1 VWITI
6 RVHAPSKCLAWL
18 TRLDGTA
25 IEGLVM
31 TAAMSG
37 GQFAWRL
44 AVRMLTLCFAGAS
57 VAAAAMAA
65 DGNRLTWLG
74 DSYPDPFN
82 DGAVIFKAEG
92 AIRSDDAVLRALVRC
107 WTADA
112 SLDAR
117 FLLVGSRNALSGS
130 LKWQFDR
137 SPEREARWEVHPRG
151 NQLIVPPAAETEFL
165 QMMRRGRTL
174 ELRLIDAEGRELHFS
189 MPLDGS
195 AQAIGQVIDACG
207 P

>member
-1 VWITI
+1 
-6 RVHAPSKCLAWL
+6 
-18 TRLDGTA
+18 
-25 IEGLVM
+25 M
-31 TAAMSG
+31 TAAMSR
-37 GQFAWRL
+37 GQSASRL
-44 AVRMLTLCFAGAS
+44 AGRILTLCFAGYS
-57 VAAAAMAA
+57 IAAAAAAA

-82 DGAVIFKAEG
+82 EGAVIVKAEG
-92 AIRSDDAVLRALVRC
+92 AIRSEDAVLRALVRC

-117 FLLVGSRNALSGS
+117 FLLVGSRSALSGN

-137 SPEREARWEVHPRG
+137 TPAREARWEVHPRG
-151 NQLIVPPAAETEFL
+151 NQLIVPSAAETEFL

-174 ELRLIDAEGRELHFS
+174 ELRLIDAEGRELHFR

-195 AQAIGQVIDACG
+195 AQAIGKVIDACG